1 MIYKI
6 TAIEDSILE
15 RVYKES
21 LNDLNAFYE
30 INWEH
35 HLPKIIVV
43 DDRETINSLK
53 GEQTESWV
61 IGWSEGKT
69 IYVLNKDNFEKES
82 NHKYDAVEYAAFVKH
97 ELSHSFYNVLSK
109 GQWKPVWLN
118 EGVAI
123 YTSGQN
129 KFKKQPIEFKNLL
142 ESYDFGKK
150 QVYDEAGFVVGLLIE
165 RYGKKKLL
173 ELISNLSNTKSESD
187 FSILFNKVYS
197 FEPNYKN
204 LNSLFA

>member
-6 TAIEDSILE
+6 TATEDGMLE

-21 LNDLNAFYE
+21 LADLNTFYE

-43 DDRETINSLK
+43 DDRKTINSLK

-69 IYVLNKDNFEKES
+69 LYVLNKDNFEKES
-82 NHKYDAVEYAAFVKH
+82 NHKYDAAEYEAFVKH
-97 ELSHSFYNVLSK
+97 ELSHSFYSVLSK

-129 KFKKQPIEFKNLL
+129 KFKKQPTEFKNLL
-142 ESYDFGKK
+142 ESYDYGKK
-150 QVYDEAGFVVGLLIE
+150 QVYSEAGFVVGLLIE
-165 RYGKKKLL
+165 KYGKKKLL

-187 FSILFNKVYS
+187 FSILFNKVYG
-197 FEPNYKN
+197 FEPNYKG
-204 LNSLFA
+204 LNGLLA